1 MRYQKPI
8 KATPNKVKATPNKGS
23 KGVVSSYPAG
33 SLKAVPRPLLAKLKN
48 TLPVVARP
56 GSTRPG
62 GDPLIETYA
71 NAVAQGKLK
80 GPNAAKIPKP
90 GNFVEAQK
98 LAKKLAK
105 KQILAAKR
113 AAAKAATIQKRQAA
127 QKAKLAAQKKAQAA
141 RALKRAKALETARAS
156 RPSTPA
162 QRARRAK
169 RQAATKRRV

>member
-8 KATPNKVKATPNKGS
+8 KATPNKGS
-23 KGVVSSYPAG
+23 KIVGLPYKAG
-33 SLKAVPRPLLAKLKN
+33 SLKDGPRPLLAKLKN
-48 TLPVVARP
+48 TGPVRRP
-56 GSTRPG
+56 GSSPAS

-71 NAVAQGKLK
+71 NTVAQGKLK
-80 GPNAAKIPKP
+80 RPKYAGVPKAGDFVGAQKPSKEQTLAAKR
-90 GNFVEAQK
+90 A
-98 LAKKLAK
+98 AK
-105 KQILAAKR
+105 KQTLAAKR
-113 AAAKAATIQKRQAA
+113 AAAKAARIQKRQAA
-127 QKAKLAAQKKAQAA
+127 QKARLSAQKKAQAA